1 MAAPRTAV
9 HHGMLGVGRPERRRG
24 LWEGS
29 PSLPQTIGKDSR
41 GSEQGRH
48 DCRVWERSECGVRQA
63 GRVLQLTGD
72 REKQSGIGDGGRGSG
87 EGL

>member
-1 MAAPRTAV
+1 M
-9 HHGMLGVGRPERRRG
+9 GRPERRRG

-41 GSEQGRH
+41 GSEQGQNDH
-48 DCRVWERSECGVRQA
+48 RVWERSEGGVRQA
-63 GRVLQLTGD
+63 ERVLQLTGE
-72 REKQSGIGDGGRGSG
+72 RERSNQGSGTGDGGRGSG